1 MSTAY
6 CQRTRN
12 PLLVKDDVGK
22 AKPSCYRLPPE
33 DFAYGRPDMPDF
45 EGAREVTMQWVAH
58 HAEARPTAD
67 VQDFKKLNKQAVREK
82 VVDPKKLTQF
92 RKERDVPIQPSS
104 HAAPPPKV
112 YPSEVVPSFTYGKKT
127 RPSTPIAQ
135 VISNQFAAEYE
146 ASLAEI
152 YDFYETEK
160 QNAGKMSKI
169 RTTRA
174 AEGHARKLQEMEL
187 GASLEGSKKEP
198 FKLSKFKNVK
208 CKLVLPGGSTASR
221 VPVQR
226 MVQPMAES
234 APEA

>member
-1 MSTAY
+1 MSASY

-58 HAEARPTAD
+58 HAEERKEAD
-67 VQDFKKLNKQAVREK
+67 VQDFKKLNKAAVSAR

-92 RKERDVPIQPSS
+92 RKEHNTPMQLGGST
-104 HAAPPPKV
+104 APPPKV

-152 YDFYETEK
+152 YDFYEKEK
-160 QNAGKMSKI
+160 KDAGKMSKI

-187 GASLEGSKKEP
+187 AASMPEGKKEEW
-198 FKLSKFKNVK
+198 KLSKFKNVK
-208 CKLVLPGGSTASR
+208 CKLVLPGTKKGPIQKTVNPYEGASD
-221 VPVQR
+221 
-226 MVQPMAES
+226 
-234 APEA
+234 

>member
-22 AKPSCYRLPPE
+22 AKPSCYKLPPE

-58 HAEARPTAD
+58 HAEARPQAD
-67 VQDFKKLNKQAVREK
+67 VQDFKKLNKAAVTAK
-82 VVDPKKLTQF
+82 VVDPRKLTQF
-92 RKERDVPIQPSS
+92 RKEKDIPVQAGGTSG
-104 HAAPPPKV
+104 PPPKV

-146 ASLAEI
+146 ASLEEI
-152 YDFYETEK
+152 YDFYEKEK
-160 QNAGKMSKI
+160 KSVGKLPSKI

-187 GASLEGSKKEP
+187 SASMPAQKEEW
-198 FKLSKFKNVK
+198 KLSKFKNVK
-208 CKLVLPGGSTASR
+208 SKLVMPGTKG
-221 VPVQR
+221 PVQKTVR
-226 MVQPMAES
+226 PMEEA

>member
-1 MSTAY
+1 MSSAY
-6 CQRTRN
+6 LQRTRN

-22 AKPSCYRLPPE
+22 AKPSCYKLPPE

-58 HAEARPTAD
+58 HAEARKEAD
-67 VQDFKKLNKQAVREK
+67 VQDFKKLNKAAVSAK
-82 VVDPKKLTQF
+82 VVDPRKLTQF
-92 RKERDVPIQPSS
+92 RKDHNTPIQAGGSTG
-104 HAAPPPKV
+104 PPPKV

-152 YDFYETEK
+152 YDFYEKEK
-160 QNAGKMSKI
+160 NSVGKLPSKI

-187 GASLEGSKKEP
+187 SASMPEGKKEEW
-198 FKLSKFKNVK
+198 KLSKFKNVK
-208 CKLVLPGGSTASR
+208 CKLVLPGRKG
-221 VPVQR
+221 PEQK
-226 MVQPMAES
+226 MVRPMEDA

>member
-58 HAEARPTAD
+58 HAEAKPQAD
-67 VQDFKKLNKQAVREK
+67 IQDFKKLNKAAVTAK
-82 VVDPKKLTQF
+82 VVDPRKLTQF
-92 RKERDVPIQPSS
+92 RKENSVPVTTTAS
-104 HAAPPPKV
+104 APPPKV

-152 YDFYETEK
+152 YDFYEKEK
-160 QNAGKMSKI
+160 KDAGKMSKI

-174 AEGHARKLQEMEL
+174 AEGHARKLQEIERS
-187 GASLEGSKKEP
+187 ASAGDLKKEP

-208 CKLVLPGGSTASR
+208 GKLVFPGSSR
-221 VPVQR
+221 MPEQKVVR
-226 MVQPMAES
+226 PMEAE
-234 APEA
+234 A